1 MSVRASVSGIN
12 QFAMYVGPKDTDIL
26 RQVDPRLGAIIDWG
40 RWFGVL
46 AKPLFFALN
55 WTNDRL
61 VHNYGWA
68 IVLVTIAIN
77 ILTLPFRLTSLRSSK
92 KMQALQPE
100 IQRINAKYKNISIRD
115 PKKAEQNQEVMAL
128 YKKHGVNPLGGCAPM
143 VLQIPFFIAYYTV
156 LSVAIELRGA
166 PWLWVND
173 LSRPEHLAIRILPVV
188 LVVTQFLTQRMTPSS
203 PGMDPSQQKMMM
215 FMPLVFGFMFYNA
228 SAGLVLYWLTGN
240 LVAIIQQW
248 IMNRATPAPVIVE
261 SKPASKS
268 KKKA

>member
-1 MSVRASVSGIN
+1 
-12 QFAMYVGPKDTDIL
+12 
-26 RQVDPRLGAIIDWG
+26 
-40 RWFGVL
+40 
-46 AKPLFFALN
+46 
-55 WTNDRL
+55 
-61 VHNYGWA
+61 
-68 IVLVTIAIN
+68 
-77 ILTLPFRLTSLRSSK
+77 
-92 KMQALQPE
+92 
-100 IQRINAKYKNISIRD
+100 
-115 PKKAEQNQEVMAL
+115 
-128 YKKHGVNPLGGCAPM
+128 M

-173 LSRPEHLAIRILPVV
+173 LSRPEQLAIRILPVV
-188 LVVTQFLTQRMTPSS
+188 LVVTQFLTQRMTPAS
-203 PGMDPSQQKMMM
+203 PGMDPAQQKMMM